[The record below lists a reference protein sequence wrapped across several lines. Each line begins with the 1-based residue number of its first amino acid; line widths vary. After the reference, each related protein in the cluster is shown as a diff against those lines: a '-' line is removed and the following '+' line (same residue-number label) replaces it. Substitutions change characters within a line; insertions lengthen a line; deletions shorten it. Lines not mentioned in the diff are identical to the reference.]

1 MIFAN
6 PVPLVGMNL
15 IGLEFPSLPPML
27 HNEGPLDFSPCV
39 EERHYEHVLKF
50 NESGTVFY
58 EENSLCSP

>member
-1 MIFAN
+1 MIFPH
-6 PVPLVGMNL
+6 PVPLVVMNL

-27 HNEGPLDFSPCV
+27 HNEGALDLSLCV
-39 EERHYEHVLKF
+39 DEGHYEHVLQL